1 MKHLKKIL
9 AAALAAAM
17 AFVMLAV
24 PAGAESI
31 ADTAKAIKSGKQYS
45 HVFAGKYA
53 ETAADYKIVSK
64 SNGSLNI
71 NISANCEY
79 AGFSLYDS
87 DFNKVACTST
97 GVKTGSIYT
106 GGAGYEFTAFE
117 WNRTGEKISANINYD
132 IKKGTY
138 YLRVFNRYYGDDG
151 SGVTFS
157 GTIKLSATFP
167 SSDSSSTS
175 SSPYLTLEVKK
186 GSSVQLGTTISGA
199 TWSTSKKS
207 VATVSSS
214 GKVTAKKKGSAII
227 TAKVNGTTIKVKIK
241 VK

>member
-31 ADTAKAIKSGKQYS
+31 ADTAKAIKSGKSYS
-45 HVFAGKYA
+45 AILPSVGDYV
-53 ETAADYKIVSK
+53 DYKVTVSK
-64 SNGSLNI
+64 KGTLKLDFV
-71 NISANCEY
+71 SAMEY
-79 AGFSLYDS
+79 SRVDVYDS
-87 DFNKVACTST
+87 DGTEVTSI
-97 GVKTGSIYT
+97 KTEATSGEIN
-106 GGAGYEFTAFE
+106 GAGNSYARCQWNYTIEKFKGSVSYSVSKGIYYIRVKRFTVLSSE
-117 WNRTGEKISANINYD
+117 Y
-132 IKKGTY
+132 
-138 YLRVFNRYYGDDG
+138 G
-151 SGVTFS
+151 SGDLTL
-157 GTIKLSATFP
+157 TATFP

>member
-31 ADTAKAIKSGKQYS
+31 ADTAKAIKSEKSYS
-45 HVFAGKYA
+45 AILPSNYD
-53 ETAADYKIVSK
+53 TADYKITVSK
-64 SNGSLNI
+64 SGTLKLDIVSV
-71 NISANCEY
+71 ISKSCVY
-79 AGFSLYDS
+79 VYDS
-87 DFNKVACTST
+87 DGNKVTSI
-97 GVKTGSIYT
+97 KTEATSGDIYKAGYKSTECWWNSTIEKFKGSISYSV
-106 GGAGYEFTAFE
+106 
-117 WNRTGEKISANINYD
+117 N
-132 IKKGTY
+132 KGTY
-138 YLRVFNRYYGDDG
+138 YIRVSRAWNTYG
-151 SGVTFS
+151 SGDVTL
-157 GTIKLSATFP
+157 TATFP

>member
-31 ADTAKAIKSGKQYS
+31 ADTAKAIKSGKSYS
-45 HVFAGKYA
+45 AILPSNDN
-53 ETAADYKIVSK
+53 TADYKITVSK
-64 SNGSLNI
+64 SGTLKLDIVSV
-71 NISANCEY
+71 ISKSCVY
-79 AGFSLYDS
+79 VYDS
-87 DFNKVACTST
+87 DGNKVTSI
-97 GVKTGSIYT
+97 KTEATSGDIYKAGYKSTECWWNSTIEKFKGSISYSV
-106 GGAGYEFTAFE
+106 
-117 WNRTGEKISANINYD
+117 N
-132 IKKGTY
+132 KGTY
-138 YLRVFNRYYGDDG
+138 YIRVSRAWNTYG
-151 SGVTFS
+151 SGDVTL
-157 GTIKLSATFP
+157 TATFP

>member
-31 ADTAKAIKSGKQYS
+31 ADTAKAIKSGKSYS
-45 HVFAGKYA
+45 AILPSNDN
-53 ETAADYKIVSK
+53 TADYKITVSK
-64 SNGSLNI
+64 SGTLKLDIVSV
-71 NISANCEY
+71 ISKSCVY
-79 AGFSLYDS
+79 VYDS
-87 DFNKVACTST
+87 DGNKVTSI
-97 GVKTGSIYT
+97 KTEATSGDIYKAGYKSTECWWNSTIEKFKGSISYSV
-106 GGAGYEFTAFE
+106 
-117 WNRTGEKISANINYD
+117 NKD
-132 IKKGTY
+132 TY
-138 YLRVFNRYYGDDG
+138 YIRVSRAWNTYG
-151 SGVTFS
+151 SGDVTL
-157 GTIKLSATFP
+157 TATFP

-214 GKVTAKKKGSAII
+214 GKVAAKKKGSAII

>member
-31 ADTAKAIKSGKQYS
+31 EDTAKTIKSGKSYS
-45 HVFAGKYA
+45 AILPSDDN
-53 ETAADYKIVSK
+53 TADYKITVSK
-64 SNGSLNI
+64 SGTLKLDIVS
-71 NISANCEY
+71 SMQY
-79 AGFSLYDS
+79 SYVYVYDS
-87 DFNKVACTST
+87 DGNKVTSI
-97 GVKTGSIYT
+97 KTEATSGDIDK
-106 GGAGYEFTAFE
+106 AGYESTE
-117 WNRTGEKISANINYD
+117 CGWNSTIEKFKGSISYSVN
-132 IKKGTY
+132 KGTY
-138 YLRVFNRYYGDDG
+138 YIRVSRAWNTYG
-151 SGVTFS
+151 SGDVTL
-157 GTIKLSATFP
+157 TATFP

>member
-31 ADTAKAIKSGKQYS
+31 EDTAKAIKSGKAVSKILTYDDS
-45 HVFAGKYA
+45 
-53 ETAADYKIVSK
+53 TADYKVTISKSGTLKLDIVSK
-64 SNGSLNI
+64 MH
-71 NISANCEY
+71 EVDVY
-79 AGFSLYDS
+79 VYDS
-87 DFNKVACTST
+87 DGKEIAST
-97 GVKTGSIYT
+97 KTAAVSGEIT
-106 GGAGYEFTAFE
+106 EAGYTRTCCF
-117 WNRTGEKISANINYD
+117 WNSTMEKFKGNISYSVS
-132 IKKGTY
+132 KGTY
-138 YLRVFNRYYGDDG
+138 YIRLKRYYYAGEN
-151 SGVTFS
+151 VTL
-157 GTIKLSATFP
+157 TATFP

-199 TWSTSKKS
+199 AWSTSKKS

>member
-1 MKHLKKIL
+1 MKHLKKFL

-31 ADTAKAIKSGKQYS
+31 ADTAKAIKSGKSYS
-45 HVFAGKYA
+45 AILPSNYD
-53 ETAADYKIVSK
+53 TADYKITVSK
-64 SNGSLNI
+64 SGTLKLDIVSV
-71 NISANCEY
+71 ISKSCVY
-79 AGFSLYDS
+79 VYDS
-87 DFNKVACTST
+87 DGNKVTSI
-97 GVKTGSIYT
+97 KTEATSGDIYKAGYKSTECWWNSTIEKFKGSISYSV
-106 GGAGYEFTAFE
+106 
-117 WNRTGEKISANINYD
+117 N
-132 IKKGTY
+132 KGTY
-138 YLRVFNRYYGDDG
+138 YIRVSRAWNTYG
-151 SGVTFS
+151 SGDVTL
-157 GTIKLSATFP
+157 TATFP

-207 VATVSSS
+207 VATVRSS

>member
-1 MKHLKKIL
+1 MKHLKKFL

-31 ADTAKAIKSGKQYS
+31 ADTAKAIKSGKSYS
-45 HVFAGKYA
+45 AILPSNYD
-53 ETAADYKIVSK
+53 TADYKITVSK
-64 SNGSLNI
+64 SGTLKLDIVSV
-71 NISANCEY
+71 ISKSCVY
-79 AGFSLYDS
+79 VYDS
-87 DFNKVACTST
+87 DGNKVTSI
-97 GVKTGSIYT
+97 KTEATSGDIYKAGYKSTECWWNSTIEKFKGSISYSV
-106 GGAGYEFTAFE
+106 
-117 WNRTGEKISANINYD
+117 N
-132 IKKGTY
+132 KGTY
-138 YLRVFNRYYGDDG
+138 YIRVSRAWNTYG
-151 SGVTFS
+151 SGDVTL
-157 GTIKLSATFP
+157 TATFP

>member
-1 MKHLKKIL
+1 MKRLKKIL

-31 ADTAKAIKSGKQYS
+31 EDTAKAIKSGKAVSKILTYDDS
-45 HVFAGKYA
+45 
-53 ETAADYKIVSK
+53 TADYKVTISKSGTLKLDIVSK
-64 SNGSLNI
+64 MH
-71 NISANCEY
+71 EVDVY
-79 AGFSLYDS
+79 VYDS
-87 DFNKVACTST
+87 DGKEIAST
-97 GVKTGSIYT
+97 KTAAVSGEITEAEYT
-106 GGAGYEFTAFE
+106 RTCCF
-117 WNRTGEKISANINYD
+117 WNSTMEKFKGNISYSVS
-132 IKKGTY
+132 KGTY
-138 YLRVFNRYYGDDG
+138 YIRLKRYYYAGEN
-151 SGVTFS
+151 VTL
-157 GTIKLSATFP
+157 TATFP

-207 VATVSSS
+207 VATVRSS

>member
-31 ADTAKAIKSGKQYS
+31 ADTAKAIKSGKSYS
-45 HVFAGKYA
+45 AILPSDDN
-53 ETAADYKIVSK
+53 TADYKITVSK
-64 SNGSLNI
+64 SGTLKLDIVSSMQYSYVNV
-71 NISANCEY
+71 
-79 AGFSLYDS
+79 YDS
-87 DFNKVACTST
+87 DGNYVTSI
-97 GVKTGSIYT
+97 KTEATS
-106 GGAGYEFTAFE
+106 GGIDKAGYESTLCR
-117 WNRTGEKISANINYD
+117 WNTTIEKFKGSISYSVN
-132 IKKGTY
+132 KGTY
-138 YLRVFNRYYGDDG
+138 YIRVKRVSIYSGWSSYG
-151 SGVTFS
+151 SGDVTL
-157 GTIKLSATFP
+157 TATFP

>member
-1 MKHLKKIL
+1 MKHLKKFL

-31 ADTAKAIKSGKQYS
+31 ADTAKAIKSGKSYS
-45 HVFAGKYA
+45 AILPSNYD
-53 ETAADYKIVSK
+53 TADYKITVSK
-64 SNGSLNI
+64 SGTLKLDIVSV
-71 NISANCEY
+71 ISKSCVY
-79 AGFSLYDS
+79 VYDS
-87 DFNKVACTST
+87 DGNKVTSI
-97 GVKTGSIYT
+97 KTEATSGDIYK
-106 GGAGYEFTAFE
+106 AGYKSTECWWNSTIEKFKGSVSYSVSKGIYYIRVKRFTVLSSE
-117 WNRTGEKISANINYD
+117 Y
-132 IKKGTY
+132 
-138 YLRVFNRYYGDDG
+138 G
-151 SGVTFS
+151 SGDLTL
-157 GTIKLSATFP
+157 TATFP

>member
-24 PAGAESI
+24 PASAESI
-31 ADTAKAIKSGKQYS
+31 ADTAKAIKSGKSYS
-45 HVFAGKYA
+45 AILPSNGN
-53 ETAADYKIVSK
+53 TADYKITVSK
-64 SNGSLNI
+64 NGTLKLDIVSVM
-71 NISANCEY
+71 SSSRVY
-79 AGFSLYDS
+79 VYDS
-87 DFNKVACTST
+87 DGNNVTSIKTEATSGDIGSAGGNSDWCGGNKIIE
-97 GVKTGSIYT
+97 KFKGSISYSV
-106 GGAGYEFTAFE
+106 
-117 WNRTGEKISANINYD
+117 N
-132 IKKGTY
+132 KGTY
-138 YLRVFNRYYGDDG
+138 YIRVRREWASYDYG
-151 SGVTFS
+151 SGDLTL
-157 GTIKLSATFP
+157 TATFP

>member
-1 MKHLKKIL
+1 MKRLKKFL

-31 ADTAKAIKSGKQYS
+31 ADTAKAIKSGKSYS
-45 HVFAGKYA
+45 AILPSGGN
-53 ETAADYKIVSK
+53 TADYKITVSK
-64 SNGSLNI
+64 SGTLKLDIVSGMEH
-71 NISANCEY
+71 SY
-79 AGFSLYDS
+79 VYVYDS
-87 DFNKVACTST
+87 DGNEVHSIKAEAISGDIGRVGYKSIDCDWNST
-97 GVKTGSIYT
+97 IEKFKGSISYSV
-106 GGAGYEFTAFE
+106 
-117 WNRTGEKISANINYD
+117 N
-132 IKKGTY
+132 KGTY
-138 YLRVFNRYYGDDG
+138 YIRVYRDTSGWRDGG
-151 SGVTFS
+151 SGDVTL
-157 GTIKLSATFP
+157 TATFP

>member
-1 MKHLKKIL
+1 MKHLKKFL

-17 AFVMLAV
+17 AFVMLAA

-31 ADTAKAIKSGKQYS
+31 ADTAKAIKSGKAVSKILTYDDS
-45 HVFAGKYA
+45 
-53 ETAADYKIVSK
+53 TADYKVTISKSGALKLDIVSK
-64 SNGSLNI
+64 MH
-71 NISANCEY
+71 EVDVY
-79 AGFSLYDS
+79 VYDS
-87 DFNKVACTST
+87 DGKEIAST
-97 GVKTGSIYT
+97 KTAAVSGEIT
-106 GGAGYEFTAFE
+106 EAGYTRTCCF
-117 WNRTGEKISANINYD
+117 WNSTMEKFKGNISYSVS
-132 IKKGTY
+132 KGTY
-138 YLRVFNRYYGDDG
+138 YIRLKRYYYAGEN
-151 SGVTFS
+151 VTL
-157 GTIKLSATFP
+157 TATFP

-175 SSPYLTLEVKK
+175 SSPYLTLEMKK

>member
-1 MKHLKKIL
+1 MKHLKKFL

-31 ADTAKAIKSGKQYS
+31 ADTAKAIKSGKSYS
-45 HVFAGKYA
+45 AILPSGGN
-53 ETAADYKIVSK
+53 TADYKITVSK
-64 SNGSLNI
+64 SGTLKLDIVSV
-71 NISANCEY
+71 ISKSCVY
-79 AGFSLYDS
+79 VYDS
-87 DFNKVACTST
+87 DGNKVTSI
-97 GVKTGSIYT
+97 KTEATSGDIYKAGYKSTECWWNSTIEKFKGSISYSVNK
-106 GGAGYEFTAFE
+106 GIYYIRVSRA
-117 WNRTGEKISANINYD
+117 WN
-132 IKKGTY
+132 TY
-138 YLRVFNRYYGDDG
+138 G
-151 SGVTFS
+151 SGDLTL
-157 GTIKLSATFP
+157 TATFP

>member
-31 ADTAKAIKSGKQYS
+31 EDTAKAIKSGKSYS
-45 HVFAGKYA
+45 AILPSNDN
-53 ETAADYKIVSK
+53 TADYKITVSK
-64 SNGSLNI
+64 SGTLKLDIVSV
-71 NISANCEY
+71 ISKSCVY
-79 AGFSLYDS
+79 VYDS
-87 DFNKVACTST
+87 DGNKVTSI
-97 GVKTGSIYT
+97 KTEATSGDIYKAGYKSTECWWNSTIEKFKGSISYSV
-106 GGAGYEFTAFE
+106 
-117 WNRTGEKISANINYD
+117 N
-132 IKKGTY
+132 KGTY
-138 YLRVFNRYYGDDG
+138 YIRVSRAWNTYG
-151 SGVTFS
+151 SGDVTL
-157 GTIKLSATFP
+157 TATFP

>member
-1 MKHLKKIL
+1 MKRLKKFL

-31 ADTAKAIKSGKQYS
+31 ADTAKAIKSGKSYS
-45 HVFAGKYA
+45 AILPSNYD
-53 ETAADYKIVSK
+53 TADYKITVSK
-64 SNGSLNI
+64 SGTLKLDIVSV
-71 NISANCEY
+71 ISKSCVY
-79 AGFSLYDS
+79 VYDS
-87 DFNKVACTST
+87 DGNKVTSI
-97 GVKTGSIYT
+97 KTEATSGDIEKAGYKSTECWWNSTIEKFKGSISYSV
-106 GGAGYEFTAFE
+106 
-117 WNRTGEKISANINYD
+117 N
-132 IKKGTY
+132 KGTY
-138 YLRVFNRYYGDDG
+138 YIRVYRAWNADG
-151 SGVTFS
+151 SGDVTL
-157 GTIKLSATFP
+157 TATFP